1 MGKNI
6 TESKG
11 NKMCSNER
19 EIKMK
24 IIEQQY
30 KLNEPAP
37 TQCSYCDEEKNFL
50 MVKPVAMAFNGEVH
64 ANVNMTNSTKWICLE
79 CLTMDLDAMGHS
91 VDIQE
96 YE

>member
-1 MGKNI
+1 ML
-6 TESKG
+6 E
-11 NKMCSNER
+11 
-19 EIKMK
+19 

-37 TQCSYCDEEKNFL
+37 TQCSYCDEEKEFL

-64 ANVNMTNSTKWICLE
+64 ANVNMTNSTKWLCLD
-79 CLTMDLDAMGHS
+79 CLSMEIGFMGHS
-91 VDIQE
+91 VDIHE